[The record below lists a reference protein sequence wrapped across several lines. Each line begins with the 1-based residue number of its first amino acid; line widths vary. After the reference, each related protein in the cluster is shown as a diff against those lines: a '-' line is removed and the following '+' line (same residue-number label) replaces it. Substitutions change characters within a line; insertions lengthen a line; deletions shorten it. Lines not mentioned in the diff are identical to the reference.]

1 MFCMNWKG
9 YSHLGYIWSSYESL
23 LSLTQKEN
31 SSGRNQQC
39 ENMFSKFVVRTLQQN
54 FFSFLPVF
62 SFFFFP
68 FEHKIFYESSAAV
81 NKTMF
86 LTLFSRFLSFY
97 FSEFSIFSALYFSSK
112 ISLWLP
118 HPHLQ
123 PLCDQKREE
132 MRKSIL
138 RGMGMSLL
146 QRQI

>member
-1 MFCMNWKG
+1 MRACFPLLRRKIAVEGISSVKTCFQN
-9 YSHLGYIWSSYESL
+9 LWSEL
-23 LSLTQKEN
+23 
-31 SSGRNQQC
+31 C
-39 ENMFSKFVVRTLQQN
+39 SKT
-54 FFSFLPVF
+54 SFLFFPYF
-62 SFFFFP
+62 LFFFFP
-68 FEHKIFYESSAAV
+68 FEHKTFYESSAAV

-132 MRKSIL
+132 MRKSIF
-138 RGMGMSLL
+138 RGMGMSVL